1 MPKEAFP
8 RISDSTA
15 KAMAGRWG
23 STNCLSRYKRKYI
36 QQKHRKETDRFTTT
50 VRSEERRV
58 EESRHG

>member
-23 STNCLSRYKRKYI
+23 STNCLSRYKQKYI
-36 QQKHRKETDRFTTT
+36 QQKHRKETDRQGRANN
-50 VRSEERRV
+50 VRN
-58 EESRHG
+58 GGGIYM